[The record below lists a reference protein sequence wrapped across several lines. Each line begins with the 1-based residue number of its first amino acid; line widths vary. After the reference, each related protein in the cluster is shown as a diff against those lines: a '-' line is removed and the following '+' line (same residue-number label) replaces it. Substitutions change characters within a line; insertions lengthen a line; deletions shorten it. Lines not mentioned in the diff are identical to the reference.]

1 MISQPGVGRDGEDH
15 AAPQLFV
22 RYLIMFLP
30 SKFYIH
36 KENSTY
42 IELREKKL
50 KLFFGSLLIIAFGF
64 VCLFQSFLTESRVY
78 FVNINFEI
86 AILNVIGVL
95 LILFGVI
102 PTLSVGKVIIDGQGK
117 SLLFYGG
124 VRKFLFSPLKYSFSQ
139 INRIEIKEQIMFRY
153 GFAIGWT
160 KIILKLNGFKEVEID
175 HSSNDEYISEM
186 VHKMSHLIGCGVFH
200 KN

>member
-1 MISQPGVGRDGEDH
+1 MRPLKPS
-15 AAPQLFV
+15 V

-42 IELREKKL
+42 IEFREKKL
-50 KLFFGSLLIIAFGF
+50 KLYFGSLLIIAFGF
-64 VCLFQSFLTESRVY
+64 ACIFQSFLTEPQVH
-78 FVNINFEI
+78 FENINVEI
-86 AILNVIGVL
+86 AVLNGIGVL

-102 PTLSVGKVIIDGQGK
+102 PTLSVGKVVIDGQGK
-117 SLLFYGG
+117 ILSFYGG
-124 VRKFLFSPLKYSFSQ
+124 IRKFLFSPLKYSFSQ
-139 INRIEIKEQIMFRY
+139 INHIEIKEQIMFRY
-153 GFAIGWT
+153 GFALGWT

-186 VHKMSHLIGCGVFH
+186 VQKMSHLIGCGVFH
-200 KN
+200 KM